1 MHIIILGDVMICR
14 IDELKNKQVVC
25 VSDGFVLGYISDI
38 ELDTSNGTLKSII
51 IFGQS
56 RLFGLL
62 GASEDI
68 IIPWE
73 RISVIGP
80 ETVLV
85 NADSG
90 EYVRQLPKKRP
101 VGRF

>member
-1 MHIIILGDVMICR
+1 MGDIMICR

-25 VSDGFVLGYISDI
+25 VSDGFVLGYVSDI

-85 NADSG
+85 DADSS
-90 EYVRQLPKKRP
+90 EYARQLPKRKS
-101 VGRF
+101 VVRF

>member
-1 MHIIILGDVMICR
+1 MICR

-25 VSDGFVLGYISDI
+25 VNDGFVLGLVSDI
-38 ELDTSNGTLKSII
+38 ELDTTNGVLKSII
-51 IFGQS
+51 IFGHTK
-56 RLFGLL
+56 LFGLL

-73 RISVIGP
+73 QIAVIGP

-85 NADSG
+85 TADSSS
-90 EYVRQLPKKRP
+90 YIKKLPRN
-101 VGRF
+101 RLM